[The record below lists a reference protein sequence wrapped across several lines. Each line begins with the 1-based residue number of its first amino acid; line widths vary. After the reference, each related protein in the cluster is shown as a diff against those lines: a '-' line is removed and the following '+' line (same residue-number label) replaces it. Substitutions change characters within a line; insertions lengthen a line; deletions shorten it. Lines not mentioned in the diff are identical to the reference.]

1 MRNKVTLLN
10 MLTSLILQICMI
22 VSGFIIPKIILVYF
36 GSVTNG
42 LVASLNQ
49 FLSYISLLEG
59 GVTGV
64 IAANLYKPLVSHDSS
79 KLSAVI
85 VTAQKFYRNIGI
97 IFIGYS
103 LCVSVI
109 YPLAFGL
116 DFWLVFLLTLIIAL
130 NLLIQYM
137 FTLTLRTLL
146 TADKKLYIVSSVQI
160 IITVLNTVLAYV
172 SVNVYPSIHLMKFI
186 SGVLFLIQPVAYSYF
201 VKKYYKI
208 DWRQKPDN
216 DLLKER
222 WNGFAVNFAAFIH
235 TSTDITILTVF
246 TDLAIVSVYSI
257 YSLVTIGLMSL
268 IQALTNGINATI
280 GQAYARSDW
289 DDLNQ
294 KMDLYEY
301 IICVLVGFLF
311 TVGALLIT
319 PFVMIYT
326 SGIHDANYDQ
336 PEFGLLLLFAEA
348 LYIVKYPHLNLA
360 YAANKF
366 KEITRPAFIEAFINI
381 VVSIMLV
388 GKWGLIG
395 VALGTI
401 SGMTYRLIFHV
412 NYTSKI
418 IVSRSKY
425 IFYKKFLLFLF
436 ISIMGFCLCKSAF
449 PLLDYNIIGW
459 LAHAVFYSVLL
470 GCLYLGISLLF
481 FRKELNFFTRYLK
494 R

>member
-1 MRNKVTLLN
+1 MRKKVTLLN
-10 MLTSLILQICMI
+10 MLTSLVLQICMI
-22 VSGFIIPKIILVYF
+22 VSGFIIPKIILLYF

-64 IAANLYKPLVSHDSS
+64 IAANLYKPLVSHDSN

-85 VTAQKFYRNIGI
+85 ITAQKFYRNISI

-103 LCVSVI
+103 LCVAVI
-109 YPLAFGL
+109 YPLAFNL
-116 DFWLVFLLTLIIAL
+116 DFWFVSILTLVIAA

-146 TADKKLYIVSSVQI
+146 TADKKLYIVSTVQI
-160 IITVLNTVLAYV
+160 IIVVLNTVLAYV
-172 SVNVYPSIHLMKFI
+172 SVNIYPSILLIKLI
-186 SGVLFLIQPVAYSYF
+186 SGILFLIQPVVYNYF

-208 DWRQKPDN
+208 DWHQKPDN

-235 TSTDITILTVF
+235 TSTDVTILTVF

-280 GQAYARSDW
+280 GQAYAQRDW
-289 DDLNQ
+289 NNLNQ

-326 SGIHDANYDQ
+326 SGIHDANYNQ

-366 KEITRPAFIEAFINI
+366 KEITKPAFIEAFINI
-381 VVSIMLV
+381 IVSIVLV
-388 GKWGLIG
+388 GKFGLIG

-401 SGMTYRLIFHV
+401 CGMAYRLIFHV
-412 NYTSKI
+412 KYTNKI
-418 IVSRSKY
+418 IKNRPKCV
-425 IFYKKFLLFLF
+425 FYNKFLIFLF
-436 ISIMGFCLCKSAF
+436 ISIVGFFLCNALF
-449 PLLDYNIIGW
+449 PLFNYTVTEW
-459 LAHAVFYSVLL
+459 LIHAVFYSALL
-470 GCLYLGISLLF
+470 GGLYFGISLLF
-481 FRKELNFFTRYLK
+481 FRKELSFFFRYLK